1 MNDQKIRTEIRWK
14 THVREAYKRDIKT
27 MEREIV
33 KINKEIKDKQ
43 VLIKAYSVAS
53 MCKQY
58 DCNVQ
63 DILKVTEP

>member
-1 MNDQKIRTEIRWK
+1 MSNQKIRTEIKWK
-14 THVREAYKRDIKT
+14 THVREMYKRDIKT

-33 KINKEIKDKQ
+33 KIRNEIKDKQ
-43 VLIKAYSVAS
+43 KTIKLYSVAS

-63 DILKVTEP
+63 DILKITEP

>member
-1 MNDQKIRTEIRWK
+1 MSDQKTRTEIKWK
-14 THVREAYKRDIKT
+14 THVRTLYQRDIKT

-33 KINKEIKDKQ
+33 KINNEIKSKRKT
-43 VLIKAYSVAS
+43 IKDYSIAT

-63 DILKVTEP
+63 DILKITES

>member
-1 MNDQKIRTEIRWK
+1 MNDQQIRTEIKWK
-14 THVREAYKRDIKT
+14 THVREQYKRDIKT

-43 VLIKAYSVAS
+43 KTIKIYSVAS

-63 DILKVTEP
+63 DILKITGS

>member
-1 MNDQKIRTEIRWK
+1 MNDQQIRTEIKWK
-14 THVREAYKRDIKT
+14 THVREQYKCDIKA

-43 VLIKAYSVAS
+43 KTIKIYSVAS

-63 DILKVTEP
+63 DILKITES